1 MLHVLC
7 VGDGNSRVEAVS
19 SGRASLISWLRAA
32 TQSGSSASDGEPGAA
47 RAGSTRRLKH
57 PGSLDR
63 SGTSDADELVVLVGE
78 FGGDLRELIEPGLAG
93 AAGLGVH
100 DQG

>member
-19 SGRASLISWLRAA
+19 GGRASLTTVVESRDPTQAARRARGA
-32 TQSGSSASDGEPGAA
+32 GAA
-47 RAGSTRRLKH
+47 RAESTRGLKH

-78 FGGDLRELIEPGLAG
+78 FGGDLREFNEPGLAG